1 MKEFELI
8 NRYFKGRGITRR
20 DVNLGIGDDCALVTV
35 PQNCQLA
42 LTTDTLVAGVHF
54 FDDISPRALGHRAL
68 AVNLSDLAAMG
79 AEPTWVSVALTL
91 PSIDPQ
97 WIEEFTD
104 GMHEIAEYFNV
115 QIIGGD
121 TTQGPLT
128 ITICAKG
135 TVPEGKALRRSGAKV
150 GDWIYVTGP
159 LGDAGLAIESR
170 KQGFKIEPEH
180 LKYVNKRFD
189 YPTPRVAAGQV
200 LRGLASSAID
210 VSDGLIAD
218 LGHIL
223 DMSQVSAVI
232 NVESIPTSDAM
243 QASLDF
249 DQQLPFILSY
259 GDDYELLFTVPD
271 SNKGMLDLKLR
282 QYGVDAVCIGQVK
295 SGDGQIELLY
305 NGEEFNFEPQGF
317 EHFAKELV

>member
-35 PQNCQLA
+35 PENCQLA
-42 LTTDTLVAGVHF
+42 VTTDTLVAGVHF
-54 FDDISPRALGHRAL
+54 FADISPRALGHRVL

-91 PSIDPQ
+91 PTIDVE
-97 WIEEFTD
+97 WLEEFTE

-121 TTQGPLT
+121 TTQGPLS

-135 TVPEGKALRRSGAKV
+135 TIPHGTALRRSGAKV

-159 LGDAGLAIESR
+159 LGDAGLAIEAR
-170 KQGFKIEPEH
+170 KQGITVAPEH
-180 LKYVNKRFD
+180 LRYINQRFD

-200 LRGLASSAID
+200 LRGAASAAID
-210 VSDGLIAD
+210 ISDGLMAD

-223 DMSQVSAVI
+223 AMSQVSAQI
-232 NVESIPTSDAM
+232 NVDKVPTSDAM
-243 QASLDF
+243 RDTLNKT
-249 DQQLPFILSY
+249 QQLPFILNY

-271 SNKGMLDLKLR
+271 DNKSMLELKLR
-282 QYGVDAVCIGQVK
+282 QYGVEASCIGQIK
-295 SGDGQIELLY
+295 SGEGHIELMLD
-305 NGEEFNFEPQGF
+305 GEKLEYQETGF
-317 EHFAKELV
+317 EHFSKEPV

>member
-8 NRYFKGRGITRR
+8 NRYFKGRGVTRR

-35 PQNCQLA
+35 PANCQLA
-42 LTTDTLVAGVHF
+42 VTTDTLVAGVHF
-54 FDDISPRALGHRAL
+54 FDDISPRALGHRVL

-91 PSIDPQ
+91 PNIDVE
-97 WIEEFTD
+97 WLEEFTE
-104 GMHEIAEYFNV
+104 GMHEIAEYYNV

-135 TVPEGKALRRSGAKV
+135 TVPEGKALRRGGAKV

-170 KQGFKIEPEH
+170 KQEFKIAPEH
-180 LKYVNKRFD
+180 LRYVNQRFD
-189 YPTPRVAAGQV
+189 YPAPRVAAGQV

-210 VSDGLIAD
+210 VSDGLLAD

-223 DMSQVSAVI
+223 AMSQVSAQI
-232 NVESIPTSDAM
+232 HVEKVPTSDAM
-243 QASLDF
+243 QDTLDKS
-249 DQQLPFILSY
+249 QQLPFILNY

-271 SNKGMLDLKLR
+271 DNKSMLELKLR
-282 QYGVDAVCIGQVK
+282 QYGVEATCIGQIK
-295 SGDGQIELLY
+295 SGEGQIELSLD
-305 NGEEFNFEPQGF
+305 GEKLDFNDTGF
-317 EHFAKELV
+317 EHFSKEPV

>member
-35 PQNCQLA
+35 PENCQLA
-42 LTTDTLVAGVHF
+42 VTTDTLVSGVHF
-54 FDDISPRALGHRAL
+54 FDDISPRALGHRVL

-91 PSIDPQ
+91 PNIDVE
-97 WIEEFTD
+97 WLEEFTE

-121 TTQGPLT
+121 TTQGPLS

-135 TVPEGKALRRSGAKV
+135 TIPQGTALRRSGAKV

-159 LGDAGLAIESR
+159 LGDAGLAIEAR
-170 KQGFKIEPEH
+170 KQGIDVAPEH
-180 LKYVNKRFD
+180 LRYINQRFD

-200 LRGLASSAID
+200 LRGAASAAID
-210 VSDGLIAD
+210 ISDGLMAD

-223 DMSQVSAVI
+223 AMSQVSAHI
-232 NVESIPTSDAM
+232 NVDKVPTSDAM
-243 QASLDF
+243 RDTLNKT
-249 DQQLPFILSY
+249 QQLPFILNY

-271 SNKGMLDLKLR
+271 DNKSMLELKLR
-282 QYGVDAVCIGQVK
+282 QYGVEVSCIGQIK
-295 SGDGQIELLY
+295 SGEGHIELMLD
-305 NGEEFNFEPQGF
+305 GEKLEYQETGF
-317 EHFAKELV
+317 EHFSKEPV

>member
-8 NRYFKGRGITRR
+8 NRYFKGRGIARR

-35 PQNCQLA
+35 PPNSQLA
-42 LTTDTLVAGVHF
+42 VTTDTLVAGVHF

-79 AEPTWVSVALTL
+79 AEPTWISVALTL
-91 PSIDPQ
+91 PNIDPQ

-135 TVPEGKALRRSGAKV
+135 TIPEGKDLRRSGAKV

-170 KQGFKIEPEH
+170 KQGLKVDPEH

-210 VSDGLIAD
+210 VSDGLLAD

-223 DMSQVSAVI
+223 DMSQVSAVVNI
-232 NVESIPTSDAM
+232 ETIPTSDAM
-243 QASLDF
+243 KSSLDF
-249 DQQLPFILSY
+249 KQQLPFILSY

-271 SNKGMLDLKLR
+271 SNKGMLELKLR

-295 SGDGQIELLY
+295 SGDGDIELLH
-305 NGEEFNFEPQGF
+305 NGEVYNFKQHGF
-317 EHFAKELV
+317 EHFTKEQV

>member
-8 NRYFKGRGITRR
+8 NHYFKGRGVTRR

-35 PQNCQLA
+35 PENCQLA
-42 LTTDTLVAGVHF
+42 VTTDTLVSGVHF
-54 FDDISPRALGHRAL
+54 FDDISPRALGHRVL

-91 PSIDPQ
+91 PNIDVE
-97 WIEEFTD
+97 WLEEFTE
-104 GMHEIAEYFNV
+104 GMHEIAEYYNV

-135 TVPEGKALRRSGAKV
+135 TVPQGKALRRGGAKV

-170 KQGFKIEPEH
+170 KQEFKIAPEH
-180 LKYVNKRFD
+180 LRYVNQRFD
-189 YPTPRVAAGQV
+189 YPAPRVAAGQV

-210 VSDGLIAD
+210 VSDGLLAD

-223 DMSQVSAVI
+223 AMSQVGAQI
-232 NVESIPTSDAM
+232 HVEKVPTSVAM
-243 QASLDF
+243 QDTLDKS
-249 DQQLPFILSY
+249 QQLPFILNY

-271 SNKGMLDLKLR
+271 DNKSMLELKLR
-282 QYGVDAVCIGQVK
+282 QYGVEATCIGQIK
-295 SGDGQIELLY
+295 SGEGQIELSL
-305 NGEEFNFEPQGF
+305 NGEKLDFNDTGF
-317 EHFAKELV
+317 EHFSKEPV

>member
-35 PQNCQLA
+35 PPNCQLA
-42 LTTDTLVAGVHF
+42 VTTDTLVAGVHF
-54 FDDISPRALGHRAL
+54 FDDISPRALGHRVL

-91 PSIDPQ
+91 PSIDQQ
-97 WIEEFTD
+97 WIEEFAE

-121 TTQGPLT
+121 TTQGPLS
-128 ITICAKG
+128 ITVCAKG

-150 GDWIYVTGP
+150 GDWIFVTGP
-159 LGDAGLAIESR
+159 LGDAGLAIEVR
-170 KQGFKIEPEH
+170 KQGLKIEPEH
-180 LKYVNKRFD
+180 LKYINNRFD
-189 YPTPRVAAGQV
+189 FPTPRVAAGQV

-210 VSDGLIAD
+210 ISDGLLAD
-218 LGHIL
+218 LAHIL
-223 DMSQVSAVI
+223 DMSHVSATI
-232 NVESIPTSDAM
+232 NIDSIPASDAM
-243 QASLDF
+243 RSSLDF
-249 DQQLPFILSY
+249 EQQLRFILNY

-271 SNKGMLDLKLR
+271 NKKSMLDLNLR
-282 QYGVDAVCIGQVK
+282 QYGVDAKCIGQIK
-295 SGDGQIELLY
+295 SGDGKIELFHQ
-305 NGEEFNFEPQGF
+305 GEKFNFEQHGF
-317 EHFAKELV
+317 EHFAKEQV

>member
-8 NRYFKGRGITRR
+8 NRYFKGRGVTRR

-35 PQNCQLA
+35 PANCQLA
-42 LTTDTLVAGVHF
+42 VTTDTLVAGVHF
-54 FDDISPRALGHRAL
+54 FNDIAARALGHRAL

-91 PSIDPQ
+91 PSIDQQ
-97 WIEEFTD
+97 WIAEFTE

-121 TTQGPLT
+121 TTQGPLS

-150 GDWIYVTGP
+150 GDWIFVTGP
-159 LGDAGLAIESR
+159 LGDAGLAIECK
-170 KQGFKIEPEH
+170 KQGLAIAAEH
-180 LKYVNKRFD
+180 LKHINKCLNF
-189 YPTPRVAAGQV
+189 PTPRVAAGQA

-210 VSDGLIAD
+210 ISDGLLAD

-223 DMSQVSAVI
+223 DLSQVSATVNI
-232 NVESIPTSDAM
+232 DHVPTSAAM
-243 QASLDF
+243 QASLNF
-249 DQQLPFILSY
+249 EQQLPFILNY
-259 GDDYELLFTVPD
+259 GDDYELLYTVPD
-271 SNKGMLDLKLR
+271 SNKSMLDIKLR
-282 QYGVDAVCIGQVK
+282 QYGVEAKCIGQIK
-295 SGDGQIELLY
+295 SGDGQIDLLY
-305 NGEEFNFEPQGF
+305 QGEKFVFEHNGF
-317 EHFAKELV
+317 EHFAKEQV

>member
-35 PQNCQLA
+35 PENCQLA
-42 LTTDTLVAGVHF
+42 VTTDTLVAGVHF
-54 FDDISPRALGHRAL
+54 FDDISPRALGHRVL

-91 PSIDPQ
+91 PNIDVD
-97 WIEEFTD
+97 WLEEFTE
-104 GMHEIAEYFNV
+104 GMHEIAEYYNV

-135 TVPEGKALRRSGAKV
+135 TVPQGQALRRGGAKV
-150 GDWIYVTGP
+150 GDWVYVTGP

-170 KQGFKIEPEH
+170 KQEIKIAPEH
-180 LKYVNKRFD
+180 LRYVNQRFD

-200 LRGLASSAID
+200 LRGLASAAID
-210 VSDGLIAD
+210 VSDGLLAD

-223 DMSQVSAVI
+223 AMSQVSAQIHV
-232 NVESIPTSDAM
+232 NKVPTSAAM
-243 QASLDF
+243 QDTLEQSK
-249 DQQLPFILSY
+249 QLPFILNY

-271 SNKGMLDLKLR
+271 DKKSMLELKLR
-282 QYGVDAVCIGQVK
+282 QYGVDATCIGQIK
-295 SGDGQIELLY
+295 SGEGQIELLL
-305 NGEEFNFEPQGF
+305 NGDKLDFQNTGF
-317 EHFAKELV
+317 EHFSKEPV

>member
-35 PQNCQLA
+35 PPNCQLA
-42 LTTDTLVAGVHF
+42 VTTDTLVCGVHF
-54 FDDISPRALGHRAL
+54 FDDISPRALGHRSL

-79 AEPTWVSVALTL
+79 AEPAWVSVGLTL
-91 PSIDPQ
+91 PNIDPL
-97 WIEEFTD
+97 WIEEFTE

-121 TTQGPLT
+121 TTQGPLS

-150 GDWIYVTGP
+150 GDWIFVTGP

-170 KQGFKIEPEH
+170 KRHLKIEPEH

-189 YPTPRVAAGQV
+189 FPTPRVAAGQF
-200 LRGLASSAID
+200 LRGVASSAID
-210 VSDGLIAD
+210 VSDGLLAD

-223 DMSQVSAVI
+223 DMSQVSAVV

-243 QASLDF
+243 KSSLNF
-249 DQQLPFILSY
+249 EQQLPFILNY

-271 SNKGMLDLKLR
+271 SKKGMLDLKLR
-282 QYGVDAVCIGQVK
+282 QYDVNATCIGQIK

-305 NGEEFNFEPQGF
+305 NKEKFDFKHTGF
-317 EHFAKELV
+317 EHFSKELV

>member
-35 PQNCQLA
+35 PPNCQLA
-42 LTTDTLVAGVHF
+42 ITTDTLVAGVHF

-91 PSIDPQ
+91 PSIDRQ
-97 WIEEFTD
+97 WVEEFTE

-170 KQGFKIEPEH
+170 KQGLEIESEH

-210 VSDGLIAD
+210 VSDGLLAD
-218 LGHIL
+218 LSHIL
-223 DMSQVSAVI
+223 DMSQVSAVVNI
-232 NVESIPTSDAM
+232 DKIPTSDAM
-243 QASLDF
+243 KSSLDF

-282 QYGVDAVCIGQVK
+282 QYGVNATCIGQIK
-295 SGDGQIELLY
+295 SGDGQIELLHK
-305 NGEEFNFEPQGF
+305 GEKFDFKQHGF
-317 EHFAKELV
+317 EHFAKEQT